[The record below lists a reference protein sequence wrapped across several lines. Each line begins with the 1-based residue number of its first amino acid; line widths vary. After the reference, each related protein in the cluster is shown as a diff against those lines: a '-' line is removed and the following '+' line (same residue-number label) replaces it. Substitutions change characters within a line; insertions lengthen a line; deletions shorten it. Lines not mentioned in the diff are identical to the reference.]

1 MLPVRPWCRPA
12 WPPVFAYEQT
22 LSLQAERQIQSE
34 LLQEEE
40 WIAAKYP
47 RDGVNLFGVETAITT
62 NLVVVAV
69 TSDTGSCTKVVYRH
83 VAVTTSI
90 FDNLYDSLREE

>member
-1 MLPVRPWCRPA
+1 MDRSQV
-12 WPPVFAYEQT
+12 
-22 LSLQAERQIQSE
+22 
-34 LLQEEE
+34 
-40 WIAAKYP
+40 P

-90 FDNLYDSLREE
+90 FDNLL

>member
-1 MLPVRPWCRPA
+1 MLHTSKRFLCKLSVRFNLSFCRRL
-12 WPPVFAYEQT
+12 FKD
-22 LSLQAERQIQSE
+22 
-34 LLQEEE
+34 EE
-40 WIAAKYP
+40 WIAAKYC
-47 RDGVNLFGVETAITT
+47 DGVNLFGVETAITT